1 MADPKQSRLAA
12 AAALRDLLNVFC
24 GHDAPDE
31 VLESV
36 AANARALAAQM
47 REGSR
52 WDRQA
57 MLHAGLS
64 VMGDV
69 TERRVSA
76 FVHRAVAGPAN
87 PAALPIDFRRDGEAV
102 AATVEL
108 GPMHEGAPG
117 RAHGGVVA
125 GLFDDLTG
133 VVPAM
138 LGAMSVTGRLEID
151 FRSPVPVE
159 TPVELRAWLHERSGR
174 KIEVHADARH
184 AGTLLASARALFVSI
199 DFARIDTD
207 LGRRADEGS

>member
-1 MADPKQSRLAA
+1 MAAPKQSRLAA

-31 VLESV
+31 VLDRV
-36 AANARALAAQM
+36 AASACTLAAEM
-47 REGSR
+47 REGPR

-57 MLHAGLS
+57 MLHAGLAAT
-64 VMGDV
+64 GDV
-69 TERRVSA
+69 TERRASA
-76 FVHRAVAGPAN
+76 FVHRAVAGAAN
-87 PAALPIDFRRDGEAV
+87 PAALPFDFRRDGEAV
-102 AATVEL
+102 AVTVEL

-125 GLFDDLTG
+125 ALFDDLTG

-138 LGAMSVTGRLEID
+138 IGALSVTGRLEID

-159 TPVELRAWLHERSGR
+159 APVELRAWLHERSGR

-184 AGTLLASARALFVSI
+184 AGTLLASARALFVRI
-199 DFARIDTD
+199 DFAGIDTD
-207 LGRRADEGS
+207 LGRRAGAGA